1 MIYFDN
7 EAKKKLFNKF
17 YDSLNPG
24 GLFII
29 GFYDAV
35 LPLIDPNKFKVL
47 DMDAKIFAVEYS
59 KNN

>member
-7 EAKKKLFNKF
+7 QAKQKLFEKF
-17 YDSLNPG
+17 YHALNPG

-35 LPLIDPNKFKVL
+35 LPLIDPTKFKVL
-47 DMDAKIFAVEYS
+47 DMDARIFL
-59 KNN
+59 KL

>member
-7 EAKKKLFNKF
+7 NAKRKLFDKF
-17 YDSLNPG
+17 HAAMNPG

-35 LPLIDPNKFKVL
+35 LPLVDETKFKVL
-47 DMDAKIFAVEYS
+47 DMDAKIFQ
-59 KNN
+59 KI